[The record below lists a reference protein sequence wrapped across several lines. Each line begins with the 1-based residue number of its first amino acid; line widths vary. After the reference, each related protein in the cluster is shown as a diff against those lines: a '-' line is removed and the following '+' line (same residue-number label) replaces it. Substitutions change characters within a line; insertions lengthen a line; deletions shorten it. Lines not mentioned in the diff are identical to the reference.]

1 MKALT
6 ATQVARQFSRVLDS
20 LEQGGEEVV
29 VLRNN
34 QPVARLVPG
43 AARMT
48 ALEALADLYR
58 TLPDA
63 DGAAWLED
71 LRSADRPAAREL
83 YDPWA

>member
-48 ALEALADLYR
+48 VLEALADLEY
-58 TLPDA
+58 
-63 DGAAWLED
+63 GAFRASDPGQRHRRL
-71 LRSADRPAAREL
+71 SALAGLSRAR
-83 YDPWA
+83 